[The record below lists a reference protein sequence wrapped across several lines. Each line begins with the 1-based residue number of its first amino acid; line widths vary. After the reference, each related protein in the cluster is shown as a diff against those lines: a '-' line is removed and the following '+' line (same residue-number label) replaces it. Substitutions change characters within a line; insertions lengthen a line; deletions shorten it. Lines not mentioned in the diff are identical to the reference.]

1 MDTTKYRA
9 LSVILLLSLTLTTG
23 GKDSSSEGC
32 IPGIIYKDGL

>member
-9 LSVILLLSLTLTTG
+9 LLTTG